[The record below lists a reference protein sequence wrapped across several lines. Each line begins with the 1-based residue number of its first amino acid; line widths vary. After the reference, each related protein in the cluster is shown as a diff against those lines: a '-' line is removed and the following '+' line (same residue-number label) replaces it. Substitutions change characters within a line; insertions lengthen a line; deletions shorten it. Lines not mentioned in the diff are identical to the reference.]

1 MHWLYLTLVS
11 AFCIAT
17 ADALTRRYLQGYSA
31 RELVIIRFGM
41 PGLLLLPLLVMQP
54 MPELATEFWY
64 WTAALVPLEVTAMLL
79 YSQAIRDTS
88 LSLTL
93 PYLAFT
99 PVFNTLTGY
108 LLLQER
114 VSLTGFSGILCV
126 VAGAWLLNLE
136 HARGERFD
144 VLAPFR
150 AIVTERGSRL
160 MLITAA
166 LYSLTSVLGK
176 GALAYTTPMFFGT
189 LYYVVIGLIVIFVFS
204 IGATS
209 TVHVLWRKPKA
220 HFAIGLFMAVMV
232 VTHFFAIQHVE
243 VAYMIAV
250 KRTSLLFG
258 MLYSVLLFHE
268 RARVEHFLAAGMML
282 AGVYL
287 IASSHYS

>member
-1 MHWLYLTLVS
+1 MDWLLLTLVS

-17 ADALTRRYLQGYSA
+17 ADALTRKYLQGYSA
-31 RELVIIRFGM
+31 RELVIVRFGM
-41 PGLLLLPLLVMQP
+41 PGILLLPLLVIQP

-64 WTAALVPLEVTAMLL
+64 WTAALIPLEVTAMLL

-108 LLLQER
+108 VLLQEQ
-114 VSLTGFSGILCV
+114 VSFTGFAGILLV
-126 VAGAWLLNLE
+126 VFGAWLLNLE
-136 HARGERFD
+136 HARGEHFN

-150 AIVTERGSRL
+150 AIVHERGSRL

-176 GALAYTTPMFFGT
+176 GALAYTTPVFFGT
-189 LYYVVIGLIVIFVFS
+189 LYYVAIGFTVIITFS
-204 IGATS
+204 VGARTP
-209 TVHVLWRKPKA
+209 VHVLWRRPLP
-220 HFAIGLFMAVMV
+220 HLAIGLFMGVMV
-232 VTHFFAIQHVE
+232 LTHFFAIQDVE

-258 MLYSVLLFHE
+258 ILYSIVLFHE
-268 RARVEHFLAAGMML
+268 RARLDHFLAGGLML

-287 IASSHYS
+287 IAS

>member
-1 MHWLYLTLVS
+1 MQWLPLTFLS

-17 ADALTRRYLQGYSA
+17 ADALTRKYLQGYTA
-31 RELVIIRFGM
+31 RELVMIRFGM
-41 PGLLLLPLLVMQP
+41 PGLLLLPLLAVQP
-54 MPELATEFWY
+54 MPELAIEFWY

-108 LLLQER
+108 VVLNEQ
-114 VSLTGFSGILCV
+114 VSMLGFGGIVLV
-126 VAGAWLLNLE
+126 VFGAWLLNLE

-150 AIVTERGSRL
+150 AIISERGSRL

-166 LYSLTSVLGK
+166 LYSMTSVLGK
-176 GALAYTTPMFFGT
+176 GALAYTTPLFFGT
-189 LYYVVIGLIVIFVFS
+189 FYYVIIGFIVIVVFS
-204 IGATS
+204 LGANS
-209 TVHVLWRKPKA
+209 TVHVLWRRPAA
-220 HFAIGLFMAVMV
+220 HLAIGMFMAIMV
-232 VTHFFAIQHVE
+232 VSHFFAIQHVE

-258 MLYSVLLFHE
+258 ILYSVLLFHE
-268 RARVEHFLAAGMML
+268 RARVEHFLAGGLML
-282 AGVYL
+282 VGVYL
-287 IASSHYS
+287 IAGY

>member
-1 MHWLYLTLVS
+1 MDWLPLTLIS

-17 ADALTRRYLQGYSA
+17 ADALTRKYLQGYNA
-31 RELVIIRFGM
+31 RELVVIRFGM
-41 PGLLLLPLLVMQP
+41 PGLLLLPLLVVQP
-54 MPELATEFWY
+54 MPALATEFWY
-64 WTAALVPLEVTAMLL
+64 WTAALIPLEVTAMLL

-108 LLLQER
+108 ILLQER
-114 VSLTGFSGILCV
+114 VSLAGFAGIVLV
-126 VAGAWLLNLE
+126 VFGAWLLNLE

-176 GALAYTTPMFFGT
+176 GALAYTTPVFFGT
-189 LYYVVIGLIVIFVFS
+189 LYYVVIGFTVISVFS
-204 IGATS
+204 AGTG
-209 TVHVLWRKPKA
+209 TPVNVLWRKPA
-220 HFAIGLFMAVMV
+220 PHLAIGVFMGVMV
-232 VTHFFAIQHVE
+232 LTHFFAIEQVE

-258 MLYSVLLFHE
+258 ILYSLLLFHE
-268 RARVEHFLAAGMML
+268 RARIEHFVAGGLMI
-282 AGVYL
+282 AGVFL
-287 IASSHYS
+287 IAG

>member
-1 MHWLYLTLVS
+1 MQWLPLTLLS

-41 PGLLLLPLLVMQP
+41 PGLLLLPLLVVQP

-114 VSLTGFSGILCV
+114 VSLTGFSGILFV

-144 VLAPFR
+144 ALAPFR
-150 AIVTERGSRL
+150 AIITERGSRL
-160 MLITAA
+160 MMITAA

-189 LYYVVIGLIVIFVFS
+189 LYYVVIGFIVIIVFS
-204 IGATS
+204 IGAKS
-209 TVHVLWRKPKA
+209 TVHVLWRKPKV
-220 HFAIGLFMAVMV
+220 HLAIGIFMAIMV
-232 VTHFFAIQHVE
+232 ITHFFAIQHVE

-282 AGVYL
+282 GGVYL
-287 IASSHYS
+287 IAS

>member
-1 MHWLYLTLVS
+1 MQWFYLTLMS
-11 AFCIAT
+11 AFSIAT
-17 ADALTRRYLQGYSA
+17 ADALTRKYLQGYNA

-41 PGLLLLPLLVMQP
+41 PGLLLLPLLVIQP
-54 MPELATEFWY
+54 MPELAVEFWY
-64 WTAALVPLEVTAMLL
+64 WTAALIPLEVTAMLL

-108 LLLQER
+108 VLLREQ
-114 VSLTGFSGILCV
+114 VSLTGFGGIVLV
-126 VAGAWLLNLE
+126 VLGAWLLNLE

-150 AIVTERGSRL
+150 AIFTERGSRL

-166 LYSLTSVLGK
+166 LYSVTSVLGK
-176 GALAYTTPMFFGT
+176 GALAYTTPVFFGT
-189 LYYVVIGLIVIFVFS
+189 LYYVVLGFVVIIIFS
-204 IGATS
+204 VGAQTRI
-209 TVHVLWRKPKA
+209 HVIWRRPLP
-220 HFAIGLFMAVMV
+220 HLLIGLFMGVMV
-232 VTHFFAIQHVE
+232 LTHFFAIDQVE

-258 MLYSVLLFHE
+258 ILYSVLLFHE
-268 RARVEHFLAAGMML
+268 RARVEHFLAGGLMV

-287 IASSHYS
+287 ILI

>member
-1 MHWLYLTLVS
+1 MDWLSLTLLS

-17 ADALTRRYLQGYSA
+17 ADALTRKYLQGYTA

-41 PGLLLLPLLVMQP
+41 PGLLLLPLLAVQP

-108 LLLQER
+108 LLLQEQ
-114 VSLTGFSGILCV
+114 VSLIGFGGILLV
-126 VAGAWLLNLE
+126 VFGAWLLNLE

-144 VLAPFR
+144 VFAPFR

-166 LYSLTSVLGK
+166 LYSMTSVLGK
-176 GALAYTTPMFFGT
+176 GALAYTTPVFFGT
-189 LYYVVIGLIVIFVFS
+189 LYYVVIGFVVMVTFS
-204 IGATS
+204 VGARTP
-209 TVHVLWRKPKA
+209 VHVLWRRPLA
-220 HFAIGLFMAVMV
+220 HLAIGLFMGVMV
-232 VTHFFAIQHVE
+232 LTHFFAIQHVE

-258 MLYSVLLFHE
+258 ILYSVVLFHE
-268 RARVEHFLAAGMML
+268 RARIEHFLAGFLML

-287 IASSHYS
+287 IAS

>member
-1 MHWLYLTLVS
+1 MQWLPLTLIS

-17 ADALTRRYLQGYSA
+17 ADALTRKYLQGYNA

-41 PGLLLLPLLVMQP
+41 PGLLLLPLLLIQP
-54 MPELATEFWY
+54 MPELAVEFWY
-64 WTAALVPLEVTAMLL
+64 WAAALIPLEVTAMLL
-79 YSQAIRDTS
+79 YSQAIRDSS

-108 LLLQER
+108 ILLQEQ
-114 VSLTGFSGILCV
+114 VSLIGFAGIVLV
-126 VAGAWLLNLE
+126 VFGAWLLNLE

-166 LYSLTSVLGK
+166 LYSITSVLGK
-176 GALAYTTPMFFGT
+176 GALAYTTPVFFGT
-189 LYYVVIGLIVIFVFS
+189 LYYVVIGFTVIIAFS
-204 IGATS
+204 VGAS
-209 TVHVLWRKPKA
+209 TPVHVLWRRPLP
-220 HFAIGLFMAVMV
+220 HLAIGVFMGIMV

-258 MLYSVLLFHE
+258 ILYSVLLFHE
-268 RARVEHFLAAGMML
+268 RARVEHFLAGGLML

-287 IASSHYS
+287 IVI

>member
-1 MHWLYLTLVS
+1 MGWLPLTLVS
-11 AFCIAT
+11 AFSIAT
-17 ADALTRRYLQGYSA
+17 ADALTRKYLQGYNA

-41 PGLLLLPLLVMQP
+41 PGLLLLPLLVIQP

-64 WTAALVPLEVTAMLL
+64 WVAALIPLEVTAMLL

-108 LLLQER
+108 VLLQET
-114 VSLTGFSGILCV
+114 VSLKGFSGIVLV
-126 VAGAWLLNLE
+126 VFGAWLLNLE

-144 VLAPFR
+144 LFAPFR
-150 AIVTERGSRL
+150 AIVSERGSRL

-176 GALAYTTPMFFGT
+176 GALAYTTPVFFGT
-189 LYYVVIGLIVIFVFS
+189 LYYVAIGFTVIIAFS
-204 IGATS
+204 IGAKTP
-209 TVHVLWRKPKA
+209 VHVLWRRPA
-220 HFAIGLFMAVMV
+220 PHLAIGLFMGIMV
-232 VTHFFAIQHVE
+232 LTHFFAIQQVE
-243 VAYMIAV
+243 VAYMVAV

-258 MLYSVLLFHE
+258 ILYSVLLFHE
-268 RARVEHFLAAGMML
+268 RARFEHFVAAGMML
-282 AGVYL
+282 AGVYS
-287 IASSHYS
+287 IVS

>member
-1 MHWLYLTLVS
+1 MEWLPLTLVS

-17 ADALTRRYLQGYSA
+17 ADALTRKYLQDYSA
-31 RELVIIRFGM
+31 RELVIIRFGI
-41 PGLLLLPLLVMQP
+41 PGILLLPLLAMQP

-64 WTAALVPLEVTAMLL
+64 WTAALIPLEVTAMLL

-99 PVFNTLTGY
+99 PVFNTVTGY
-108 LLLQER
+108 ILLQEQ
-114 VSLTGFSGILCV
+114 VSLIGFSGIMLV
-126 VAGAWLLNLE
+126 VSGAWLLNLE
-136 HARGERFD
+136 HARGDRFD
-144 VLAPFR
+144 VIAPFR
-150 AIVTERGSRL
+150 AIVSERGSRL

-166 LYSLTSVLGK
+166 LYSITSVLGK
-176 GALAYTTPMFFGT
+176 GALAYTTPVFFGT
-189 LYYVVIGLIVIFVFS
+189 LYYVVIGFSVILVFS
-204 IGATS
+204 IGARTP
-209 TVHVLWRKPKA
+209 VHVLWRKPA
-220 HFAIGLFMAVMV
+220 PHLAIGLFMAVMV

-258 MLYSVLLFHE
+258 ILYSVLLFHE
-268 RARVEHFLAAGMML
+268 RARIEHFLAGGLML

-287 IASSHYS
+287 IVS

>member
-1 MHWLYLTLVS
+1 MEWLPLTLLS

-17 ADALTRRYLQGYSA
+17 ADALTRKYLQGYSA

-41 PGLLLLPLLVMQP
+41 PGLLLLPLLVIQP

-64 WTAALVPLEVTAMLL
+64 WTAALIPLEVTAMLL

-99 PVFNTLTGY
+99 PVFNILTGY
-108 LLLQER
+108 VLLQEQ
-114 VSLTGFSGILCV
+114 VSLSGFFGILLV
-126 VAGAWLLNLE
+126 VLGAWLLNLE
-136 HARGERFD
+136 HARGERFNAI
-144 VLAPFR
+144 APFR

-166 LYSLTSVLGK
+166 LYGLTSVLGK
-176 GALAYTTPMFFGT
+176 GALAYTTPVFFGT
-189 LYYVVIGLIVIFVFS
+189 LYYVVIGFTVIIAFS
-204 IGATS
+204 IGAGPQL
-209 TVHVLWRKPKA
+209 HVLWRKPVP
-220 HFAIGLFMAVMV
+220 HLAIGLFMGVMV
-232 VTHFFAIQHVE
+232 LSHFFAIQHVE

-250 KRTSLLFG
+250 KRSSLLFG
-258 MLYSVLLFHE
+258 ILYSVILFHE
-268 RARVEHFLAAGMML
+268 RARIEHFLAAGLML

-287 IASSHYS
+287 IVS

>member
-1 MHWLYLTLVS
+1 MDWLSLTLIS

-17 ADALTRRYLQGYSA
+17 ADALTRKYLQGYSA
-31 RELVIIRFGM
+31 RELVMVRFGM

-54 MPELATEFWY
+54 MPQLATEFWY
-64 WTAALVPLEVTAMLL
+64 WAAALVPLEVIAMLL

-108 LLLQER
+108 ILLQER
-114 VSLTGFSGILCV
+114 VSVTGFAGILLV
-126 VAGAWLLNLE
+126 VFGAWLLNLE
-136 HARGERFD
+136 HAKGERFD

-166 LYSLTSVLGK
+166 LYSITSVLGK
-176 GALAYTTPMFFGT
+176 GALAYTTPVFFGT
-189 LYYVVIGLIVIFVFS
+189 LYYVVIGITVIVTFS
-204 IGATS
+204 IGARTP
-209 TVHVLWRKPKA
+209 VHVLWRRPLP
-220 HFAIGLFMAVMV
+220 HLAIGLFMGIMV
-232 VTHFFAIQHVE
+232 LTHFFAIRDVE

-258 MLYSVLLFHE
+258 ILYSVLLFHE
-268 RARVEHFLAAGMML
+268 RARFEHFLAGGLML
-282 AGVYL
+282 AGVFL
-287 IASSHYS
+287 IVG

>member
-1 MHWLYLTLVS
+1 MDWLSLTLVS

-17 ADALTRRYLQGYSA
+17 ADALTRKYLQGYNA
-31 RELVIIRFGM
+31 RELVIVRFGM
-41 PGLLLLPLLVMQP
+41 PGLLLLPLLALQP

-64 WTAALVPLEVTAMLL
+64 WTAALIPLEVTAMLL

-108 LLLQER
+108 ILLQEK
-114 VSLTGFSGILCV
+114 VSATGFAGILLV
-126 VAGAWLLNLE
+126 VSGAWLLNLE

-150 AIVTERGSRL
+150 AILYERGSRL

-176 GALAYTTPMFFGT
+176 GALAYTTPVFFGT
-189 LYYVVIGLIVIFVFS
+189 LYYVVIGFTVIITFS
-204 IGATS
+204 VAARTP
-209 TVHVLWRKPKA
+209 VHVIWRRPA
-220 HFAIGLFMAVMV
+220 PHLAIGFFMAIMV
-232 VTHFFAIQHVE
+232 LTHFFAIRDVE

-258 MLYSVLLFHE
+258 ILYSVLLFHE
-268 RARVEHFLAAGMML
+268 RARVEHFLAGGLMMV
-282 AGVYL
+282 GVYL
-287 IASSHYS
+287 IVG

>member
-1 MHWLYLTLVS
+1 MEWLPLTLVS

-17 ADALTRRYLQGYSA
+17 ADALTRKYLQGYRA
-31 RELVIIRFGM
+31 RELVVIRFGM
-41 PGLLLLPLLVMQP
+41 PGLLLLPLLAMQP

-64 WTAALVPLEVTAMLL
+64 WTAALIPLEVTAMLL

-108 LLLQER
+108 LLLQEQ
-114 VSLTGFSGILCV
+114 VSLIGFSGILLV
-126 VAGAWLLNLE
+126 VFGAWLLNLE
-136 HARGERFD
+136 HARGEQFNI
-144 VLAPFR
+144 LAPFR
-150 AIVTERGSRL
+150 AIITERGSRL

-166 LYSLTSVLGK
+166 LYSMTSVLGK
-176 GALAYTTPMFFGT
+176 GALAYTTPVFFGT
-189 LYYVVIGLIVIFVFS
+189 LYYVVIGFTVIVIFSV
-204 IGATS
+204 GAGTP
-209 TVHVLWRKPKA
+209 VNVLWRRPIA
-220 HFAIGLFMAVMV
+220 HMAIGLFMGVMV
-232 VTHFFAIQHVE
+232 LTHFFAIQHVE

-258 MLYSVLLFHE
+258 ILYSVLLFHE
-268 RARVEHFLAAGMML
+268 RARAEHFMAAGLML

-287 IASSHYS
+287 IAS

>member
-1 MHWLYLTLVS
+1 MDWFSLTLIS

-17 ADALTRRYLQGYSA
+17 ADALTRKYLQGYSA
-31 RELVIIRFGM
+31 RELVIVRFGM
-41 PGLLLLPLLVMQP
+41 PGLLLLPLLVVQP

-64 WTAALVPLEVTAMLL
+64 WTAALIPLEVTAMLL

-108 LLLQER
+108 ILLQEQ
-114 VSLTGFSGILCV
+114 VSVTGFLGILFV
-126 VAGAWLLNLE
+126 VFGAWLLNLE

-144 VLAPFR
+144 VFAPFR

-176 GALAYTTPMFFGT
+176 GALAYTTPVFFGT
-189 LYYVVIGLIVIFVFS
+189 LYYVVIGFTVIVVFS
-204 IGATS
+204 IGAS
-209 TVHVLWRKPKA
+209 TPVNVLWRKPVP
-220 HFAIGLFMAVMV
+220 HMAIGLFMGVMV

-258 MLYSVLLFHE
+258 ILYSVLLFHE
-268 RARVEHFLAAGMML
+268 RARIEHFVAGGLML

-287 IASSHYS
+287 IVS

>member
-1 MHWLYLTLVS
+1 MDWFSLTLIS

-17 ADALTRRYLQGYSA
+17 ADALTRKYLQGYSA
-31 RELVIIRFGM
+31 RELVIVRFGM
-41 PGLLLLPLLVMQP
+41 PGLLLLPLLVVQP

-64 WTAALVPLEVTAMLL
+64 WTAALIPLEVTAMLL

-108 LLLQER
+108 ILLQEQ
-114 VSLTGFSGILCV
+114 VSVTGFLGILFV
-126 VAGAWLLNLE
+126 VFGAWLLNLE

-144 VLAPFR
+144 VFAPFR

-176 GALAYTTPMFFGT
+176 GALAYTTPIFFGT
-189 LYYVVIGLIVIFVFS
+189 LYYVVIGFTVIVIFS
-204 IGATS
+204 AGAS
-209 TVHVLWRKPKA
+209 TPVNVLWRRPVP
-220 HFAIGLFMAVMV
+220 HLAIGLFMGVMV

-258 MLYSVLLFHE
+258 ILYSVLLFHE
-268 RARVEHFLAAGMML
+268 RARIEHFVAGGLMI

-287 IASSHYS
+287 IVS

>member
-1 MHWLYLTLVS
+1 MDWLSLTLIS

-17 ADALTRRYLQGYSA
+17 ADALTRKYLQGYTA

-41 PGLLLLPLLVMQP
+41 PGLLLLPLLAVQP
-54 MPELATEFWY
+54 FPELATEFWY
-64 WTAALVPLEVTAMLL
+64 WTAALIPLEVTAMLL

-108 LLLQER
+108 VLLQEQ
-114 VSLTGFSGILCV
+114 VSVVGFGGILLV
-126 VAGAWLLNLE
+126 VSGAWLLNLE

-144 VLAPFR
+144 ILAPFR

-166 LYSLTSVLGK
+166 LYSMTSVLGK
-176 GALAYTTPMFFGT
+176 GALAYTTPVFFGT
-189 LYYVVIGLIVIFVFS
+189 LYYVVIGFSVIVAFS
-204 IGATS
+204 IGARTP
-209 TVHVLWRKPKA
+209 VHVLWRRPVPHA
-220 HFAIGLFMAVMV
+220 AIGLFMAVMV
-232 VTHFFAIQHVE
+232 LTHFFAIQHVE

-258 MLYSVLLFHE
+258 ILYSVVLFHE
-268 RARVEHFLAAGMML
+268 RARIEHFLAGFLML
-282 AGVYL
+282 SGVYL
-287 IASSHYS
+287 IAS

>member
-1 MHWLYLTLVS
+1 MQWLHLTLLS

-17 ADALTRRYLQGYSA
+17 ADALTRKYLQGYSA

-41 PGLLLLPLLVMQP
+41 PGLLLLPLLAIQP
-54 MPELATEFWY
+54 MPSLAIEFWY
-64 WTAALVPLEVTAMLL
+64 WMAAVVPLEVIAMLL

-108 LLLQER
+108 VLLQEQ
-114 VSLTGFSGILCV
+114 VSLTGFAGILLV
-126 VAGAWLLNLE
+126 VCGAWLLNLE

-144 VLAPFR
+144 ALAPFR
-150 AIVTERGSRL
+150 AIITERGSRL

-176 GALAYTTPMFFGT
+176 GALAYTTPVFFGT
-189 LYYVVIGLIVIFVFS
+189 FYYVLLGFVVMVIFS
-204 IGATS
+204 IGTRS
-209 TVHVLWRKPKA
+209 TVHVIWRQPAA
-220 HFAIGLFMAVMV
+220 HLAIGVFMGVMV
-232 VTHFFAIQHVE
+232 LAHFFAIQHVE

-258 MLYSVLLFHE
+258 ILYSVLLFHE
-268 RARVEHFLAAGMML
+268 RARVEHFLAGGLML
-282 AGVYL
+282 VGVYL
-287 IASSHYS
+287 IAS

>member
-1 MHWLYLTLVS
+1 MDWLSLTLVS

-17 ADALTRRYLQGYSA
+17 ADALTRKYLQGYSA
-31 RELVIIRFGM
+31 RELVMVRFGM
-41 PGLLLLPLLVMQP
+41 PGLLLLPLLALQP
-54 MPELATEFWY
+54 MPELAPGFWY
-64 WTAALVPLEVTAMLL
+64 WAAALIPLEVTAMLL

-108 LLLQER
+108 VLLQER
-114 VSLTGFSGILCV
+114 VSVTGFSGILLV
-126 VAGAWLLNLE
+126 VFGAWLLNLE

-150 AIVTERGSRL
+150 AIITERGSRL

-176 GALAYTTPMFFGT
+176 GALAYTTPVFFGT
-189 LYYVVIGLIVIFVFS
+189 LYYVVIGFAVIVTFS
-204 IGATS
+204 IGARTP
-209 TVHVLWRKPKA
+209 VHVLWRRPGP
-220 HFAIGLFMAVMV
+220 HLAIGLFMGVMV
-232 VTHFFAIQHVE
+232 LTHFFAIRDVE

-258 MLYSVLLFHE
+258 ILYSVLLFHE
-268 RARVEHFLAAGMML
+268 RARFEHFLAGGLML
-282 AGVYL
+282 AGVFL
-287 IASSHYS
+287 IVG

>member
-1 MHWLYLTLVS
+1 MDWLSLTLIS

-17 ADALTRRYLQGYSA
+17 ADALTRKYLQGYTA

-41 PGLLLLPLLVMQP
+41 PGLLLLPLLVVQP
-54 MPELATEFWY
+54 LPELATEFWY
-64 WTAALVPLEVTAMLL
+64 WTAALIPLEVTAMLL

-108 LLLQER
+108 VLLQEQ
-114 VSLTGFSGILCV
+114 VSLVGFSGILLV
-126 VAGAWLLNLE
+126 VFGAWLLNLE

-144 VLAPFR
+144 VFAPFR

-166 LYSLTSVLGK
+166 LYSMTSVLGK
-176 GALAYTTPMFFGT
+176 GALAYTTPVFFGT
-189 LYYVVIGLIVIFVFS
+189 LYYVVIGFTVIVVFS
-204 IGATS
+204 IGARTQA
-209 TVHVLWRKPKA
+209 HVLWRRPVP
-220 HFAIGLFMAVMV
+220 HLAIGLFMGVMV
-232 VTHFFAIQHVE
+232 LTHFFAIQHVE

-258 MLYSVLLFHE
+258 ILYSIVLFHE
-268 RARVEHFLAAGMML
+268 RARVEHFLAGFLML

-287 IASSHYS
+287 IAS

>member
-1 MHWLYLTLVS
+1 MDWLSLTLIS

-17 ADALTRRYLQGYSA
+17 ADALTRKYLQGYTA
-31 RELVIIRFGM
+31 RELVVVRFGM
-41 PGLLLLPLLVMQP
+41 PGLLLLPLLVVQP
-54 MPELATEFWY
+54 MPVLATEFWY
-64 WTAALVPLEVTAMLL
+64 WAAALIPLEVAAMLL

-108 LLLQER
+108 VLLQER
-114 VSLTGFSGILCV
+114 VSLSGFTGILLV
-126 VAGAWLLNLE
+126 VFGAWLLNLE
-136 HARGERFD
+136 HAKGERFD

-166 LYSLTSVLGK
+166 LYSMTSVLGK
-176 GALAYTTPMFFGT
+176 GALAYTTPVFFGT
-189 LYYVVIGLIVIFVFS
+189 LYYVVIGFTVIVVFS
-204 IGATS
+204 VGAS
-209 TVHVLWRKPKA
+209 TPVNVLWRKPA
-220 HFAIGLFMAVMV
+220 PHLAIGLFMGIMV
-232 VTHFFAIQHVE
+232 LTHFFAIQHVE

-258 MLYSVLLFHE
+258 ILYSVLLFHE
-268 RARVEHFLAAGMML
+268 RARIEHFLAAGLML
-282 AGVYL
+282 AGVFL
-287 IASSHYS
+287 IVS

>member
-17 ADALTRRYLQGYSA
+17 ADALTRKYLQGYSA

-41 PGLLLLPLLVMQP
+41 PGLLLLPLLVVQP

-114 VSLTGFSGILCV
+114 VSLTGFSGIVFV

-150 AIVTERGSRL
+150 AIISERGSRL

-189 LYYVVIGLIVIFVFS
+189 LYYVVIGFIVIIVFS
-204 IGATS
+204 IGAES

-220 HFAIGLFMAVMV
+220 HLAIGIFMAIMV

-282 AGVYL
+282 GGVYL
-287 IASSHYS
+287 IAS

>member
-1 MHWLYLTLVS
+1 MGWLPLTLLS

-17 ADALTRRYLQGYSA
+17 ADALTRKYLQGYSA

-41 PGLLLLPLLVMQP
+41 PGLLLLPLLVIQP
-54 MPELATEFWY
+54 MPEPAIEFWY
-64 WTAALVPLEVTAMLL
+64 WTATLIPLEVTAMLL

-108 LLLQER
+108 ILLQEQ
-114 VSLTGFSGILCV
+114 VSLTGFLGILLV
-126 VAGAWLLNLE
+126 VFGAWLLNLE

-144 VLAPFR
+144 VFAPFR
-150 AIVTERGSRL
+150 AIVSERGSRL

-176 GALAYTTPMFFGT
+176 GALAHTTPVFFGT
-189 LYYVVIGLIVIFVFS
+189 LYYVVIGFAVIIVFS
-204 IGATS
+204 VGARTRA
-209 TVHVLWRKPKA
+209 HVIWRKPA
-220 HFAIGLFMAVMV
+220 PHLAIGLFMGIMV
-232 VTHFFAIQHVE
+232 LTHFFAIQQVE

-258 MLYSVLLFHE
+258 ILYSVILFHE
-268 RARVEHFLAAGMML
+268 RARIEYFLAAGLML

-287 IASSHYS
+287 IVS

>member
-1 MHWLYLTLVS
+1 MQWLPLTLLS

-17 ADALTRRYLQGYSA
+17 ADALTRKYLQGYSA

-41 PGLLLLPLLVMQP
+41 PGLLLLPLLALQP
-54 MPELATEFWY
+54 MPDLAVEFWY

-108 LLLQER
+108 VLLQER
-114 VSLTGFSGILCV
+114 VSATGFSGILLV
-126 VAGAWLLNLE
+126 VFGAWLLNLE

-166 LYSLTSVLGK
+166 LYSMTSVLGK
-176 GALAYTTPMFFGT
+176 GALEYTTPIFFGT
-189 LYYVVIGLIVIFVFS
+189 LYYVVIGFIVIIVFS
-204 IGATS
+204 IGAKS
-209 TVHVLWRKPKA
+209 TVHVLWRQPAA
-220 HFAIGLFMAVMV
+220 HLAIGVLMGVMV
-232 VTHFFAIQHVE
+232 LTHFFAIQHVE

-250 KRTSLLFG
+250 KRISLLFG
-258 MLYSVLLFHE
+258 ILYSVLLFHE
-268 RARVEHFLAAGMML
+268 RARVEHFLAGGLML

-287 IASSHYS
+287 IVS